1 MDKVALVTG
10 SSSGI
15 GFETSLALARNG
27 YHTFATMR
35 NLGKDEKIKQII
47 EKEDL
52 SIEILELD
60 VDSEESV
67 NRAIK
72 TVSEKKGRID
82 VLVNNAGYGM
92 WGTVEDVSID
102 EFKEQFETNFFSIIR
117 LIQKVAPIMRKQN
130 SGNIVNISSVAGR
143 IGFPVSP
150 AYISSKFALEGLSES
165 LRFELIPFGINLI
178 IIEPGVIK
186 TNFFDSMKMSE
197 KSQQDSTYKEI
208 TDKVISGVK
217 MMAEMGTHPKE
228 VANVVIKTLGEEKP
242 LPRYVIGNDAMMFL
256 EAKKMKT
263 DIEFENY
270 LKKELYGELIDL
282 DSFMY
287 DFFIFLVVKLI
298 YSFN

>member
-1 MDKVALVTG
+1 MEKIALVTG

-15 GFETSLALARNG
+15 GLETSLALARDG
-27 YHTFATMR
+27 FHTFATMR
-35 NLGKDEKIKQII
+35 DTGKGDKIKECI

-52 SIEILELD
+52 NIEILELD
-60 VDSEESV
+60 VDNEESV
-67 NRAIK
+67 NRTIK
-72 TVSEKKGRID
+72 TILEKKDRID

-92 WGTVEDVSID
+92 WGTVEDVSVD

-165 LRFELIPFGINLI
+165 LRFELMPFGVNTI

-186 TNFFDSMKMSE
+186 TKFFDSMKLAE
-197 KSQQDSTYKEI
+197 KAQQDSAYNDI
-208 TDKVISGVK
+208 TEKVISGVK
-217 MMAEMGTHPKE
+217 MMTEMGTHPKE
-228 VANVVIKTLGEEKP
+228 VADMVIKALKDEKP
-242 LPRYVIGNDAMMFL
+242 LPRYIVGNDAMMFL

-270 LKKELYGELIDL
+270 LKKELYGE
-282 DSFMY
+282 
-287 DFFIFLVVKLI
+287 
-298 YSFN
+298 